1 VNHLNISPVKPVD
14 QLPPPYLCA
23 LNETW
28 AAFVNACGTDY
39 PSVFKGSEIADA
51 AGKVFL
57 FSRFT
62 ARRCTQDPGMLA
74 ALVETG
80 DLTRSC
86 DWAEAAQKIAEA
98 CQQAEDIGAL
108 SSILRKIR
116 TREMVRIAFRD
127 LAGWSPLP
135 ETMNDLSA
143 LADACVEGALVV
155 LYRWMTA
162 DYGTPLG
169 KDRNPQRL
177 VVVGFGKLGGRELN
191 FSSDVD
197 LMFAFPEAGETVGGN
212 VSLSNQ
218 EFFARLCHRL
228 IDVIGKNINDGFV
241 FRVDARLR
249 PYGDAGPI
257 AMSFEALESYYQEQ
271 GREWERYALIKT
283 RVVAGD
289 HEAGRLLLDRLNP
302 FVYRRYLDYGTFDSL
317 REMKQKIERE
327 VTRKGM
333 RGNIKLGPGGIRE
346 VEFFGQIFQ
355 LIRGGVNIDYQ
366 SPGILKILQV
376 LVEDHNI
383 PEQVSEELTV
393 AYVFLRYVENRLQMA
408 DDRQTHSLPV
418 DASDQFL
425 LALSMG
431 FNDWTEFSEA
441 LDAHMD
447 RIHRHFHSLLVKDGG
462 NDVMDGQTRAIFE
475 VWNNLS
481 DDETNLS
488 RLAAIGFQQPEEALT
503 VLKRFLEMIK
513 SHEVSLQGRKRI
525 DRLVPSVIKLAATAE
540 NPVSVLQR
548 IFELIRSIRGRSCYV
563 SLLIE
568 NTDALHH
575 LARLAGASPWIISFI
590 SRHPLLLDE
599 LLDSRTLYEPLQKA
613 DLKKEL
619 AQRFAR
625 LPVTDLESRLDNLRI
640 FKQINTLRICAADVD
655 GLLPL
660 MKVSDRLTYLA
671 ESILDEV
678 LDISWDLLVQKYGL
692 PSGASPEQK
701 GFSII
706 AYGKLGGFELGYGSD
721 IDLVFL
727 YTGEKGNT
735 AGGEMPPLDNA
746 QFYVRLGQ
754 RIIHFLTAMT
764 QTGKLYETDMRLR
777 PSGSAGVLVTH
788 IHSFGEYQLNQAWP
802 WEHQALIKA
811 RTVSGDDRVGRLF
824 ASIRETILS
833 LTRDAS
839 GLQAAISDM
848 RERMRKER
856 KIAGNSGFD
865 LKNDPGGLI
874 DIEFLV
880 QYLIL
885 LNAHRHPA
893 LVKWTDAVRQLNSLA
908 LAGIIDD
915 RTAYKLKQA
924 YLVFRFYIHRL
935 TLQEKPAMLPN
946 SQFQD
951 LRDEVRGVWNW
962 YLKEEFN

>member
-1 VNHLNISPVKPVD
+1 
-14 QLPPPYLCA
+14 
-23 LNETW
+23 
-28 AAFVNACGTDY
+28 
-39 PSVFKGSEIADA
+39 
-51 AGKVFL
+51 
-57 FSRFT
+57 
-62 ARRCTQDPGMLA
+62 MLA
-74 ALVETG
+74 DLLATG
-80 DLTRSC
+80 DLTSSC
-86 DWAEAAQKIAEA
+86 NWTEMAHKIAEA
-98 CQQAEDIGAL
+98 CQQAEDIAEL
-108 SSILRKIR
+108 SYILRKIR

-127 LAGWSPLP
+127 LAGWAALP

-143 LADACVEGALVV
+143 LADACLETALSI
-155 LYRWMTA
+155 LYRWMIA
-162 DYGTPLG
+162 DYGIPLG
-169 KDRNPQRL
+169 KDGQPQRL
-177 VVVGFGKLGGRELN
+177 VVIGFGKLGGRELN

-197 LMFAFPEAGETVGGN
+197 LMFAFPEAGETDCGDKRIA
-212 VSLSNQ
+212 NQ

-228 IDVIGKNINDGFV
+228 IDVIGKNMHDGFV

-257 AMSFEALESYYQEQ
+257 AASFEALESYYQEQ
-271 GREWERYALIKT
+271 GREWERYALIKA

-289 HEAGRLLLDRLNP
+289 ADAGRHLLERLNP

-355 LIRGGVNIDYQ
+355 LIRGGVNIAYQ

-376 LVEDHNI
+376 LAEDHNI
-383 PEQVSEELTV
+383 PEPVSEELTS
-393 AYVFLRYVENRLQMA
+393 AYVFLRNVENRLQMA
-408 DDRQTHSLPV
+408 DDRQTHTLPS
-418 DASDQFL
+418 DPSDQRC

-431 FNDWTEFSEA
+431 FSDWEGFSKTLEGYMEKV
-441 LDAHMD
+441 HF
-447 RIHRHFHSLLVKDGG
+447 HFHSLLVKDDAH
-462 NDVMDGQTRAIFE
+462 NDMDAQARAILE
-475 VWNNLS
+475 AWNNLS
-481 DDETNLS
+481 DDETSLS
-488 RLAAIGFQQPEEALT
+488 RLGAIGFSEPKEVLS
-503 VLKRFLEMIK
+503 VLKRFLEMLK
-513 SHEVSLQGRKRI
+513 SHDVSLHGRKRI
-525 DRLVPSVIKLAATAE
+525 DRLVPSIIKLAKASE
-540 NPVSVLQR
+540 NPVLVLHR
-548 IFELIRSIRGRSCYV
+548 IFELIRSVRSRSCYI

-568 NTDALHH
+568 NAEALRH
-575 LARLAGASPWIISFI
+575 LVRLAGTSPWIITFL

-599 LLDSRTLYEPLQKA
+599 LLDLRTLYAPLQKS

-640 FKQINTLRICAADVD
+640 FKQINTLRICVADVD

-660 MKVSDRLTYLA
+660 MKVSDRLTWLA

-678 LDISWDLLVQKYGL
+678 LEMAWDLLVHKYGL
-692 PSGASPEQK
+692 PSGDISAEHK
-701 GFSII
+701 GFGII

-727 YTGEKGNT
+727 HTGEKGDT

-788 IHSFGEYQLNQAWP
+788 IHSFEEYQHNQAWP

-811 RTVSGDDRVGRLF
+811 RAVSGDAMVSERF
-824 ASIRETILS
+824 SMIREAILS
-833 LTRDAS
+833 IHREAP
-839 GLQAAISDM
+839 GLQAAIIDM

-856 KIAGNSGFD
+856 KIPGNKGFD

-880 QYLIL
+880 QFLIL
-885 LNAHRHPA
+885 LNAHRHPS

-908 LAGIIDD
+908 LAGIMDD

-924 YLVFRFYIHRL
+924 YLVFRFYIHRMA
-935 TLQEKPAMLPN
+935 LQEKPAMLPDH
-946 SQFQD
+946 QFRD
-951 LRDEVRGVWNW
+951 LRGEVRGVWDW
-962 YLKEEFN
+962 YLRGNLN

>member
-1 VNHLNISPVKPVD
+1 
-14 QLPPPYLCA
+14 
-23 LNETW
+23 
-28 AAFVNACGTDY
+28 
-39 PSVFKGSEIADA
+39 
-51 AGKVFL
+51 
-57 FSRFT
+57 
-62 ARRCTQDPGMLA
+62 MLA
-74 ALVETG
+74 DLVESG
-80 DLTRSC
+80 DLTSPC
-86 DWAEAAQKIAEA
+86 DWAKRTEKIAA
-98 CQQAEDIGAL
+98 DSQQAGDIGAL
-108 SSILRKIR
+108 SLILRKIR
-116 TREMVRIAFRD
+116 AREMVRIAFRD
-127 LAGWSPLP
+127 LAGWATLL
-135 ETMNDLSA
+135 ETMNDLSS
-143 LADACVEGALVV
+143 LADACIEAALTV
-155 LYRWMTA
+155 LHRRMTV
-162 DYGTPLG
+162 DFGTPMG
-169 KDRNPQRL
+169 QNGTPQRL
-177 VVVGFGKLGGRELN
+177 VVIGFGKLGGRELN

-197 LMFAFPEAGETVGGN
+197 LMFAFPEAGQTTGGN
-212 VSLSNQ
+212 VSLSHQ

-228 IDVIGKNINDGFV
+228 IDVIGRNMVDGFV

-271 GREWERYALIKT
+271 GREWERYALIKA
-283 RVVAGD
+283 RAVAGD
-289 HEAGRLLLDRLNP
+289 QAAGRRLLERLNP

-333 RGNIKLGPGGIRE
+333 KGNIKLGPGGIRE

-355 LIRGGVNIDYQ
+355 LIRGGVNIEYQ
-366 SPGILKILQV
+366 FPGILKILKV
-376 LVEDHNI
+376 LAADHNI
-383 PEQVSEELTV
+383 PGQVSEELAT

-408 DDRQTHSLPV
+408 DDQQTHALPL
-418 DASDQFL
+418 DAPGQSC

-431 FNDWTEFSEA
+431 FTGWEAFSKVLEG
-441 LDAHMD
+441 HM
-447 RIHRHFHSLLVKDGG
+447 RRVHHHFHSLLVKDDENAG
-462 NDVMDGQTRAIFE
+462 MDGQMRAICDM
-475 VWNNLS
+475 WNNLS
-481 DDETNLS
+481 DDETNLKQ
-488 RLAAIGFQQPEEALT
+488 LAAIGFQQPAEILT

-513 SHEVSLQGRKRI
+513 SHDVSLQGGKRI
-525 DRLVPSVIKLAATAE
+525 DRLVPSIIKLAAAVE
-540 NPVSVLQR
+540 NPVLVLQR
-548 IFELIRSIRGRSCYV
+548 IFELIRSIRGRSCYI

-568 NTDALHH
+568 NTDALRH
-575 LARLAGASPWIISFI
+575 LVRLAGTSPWIITFLSQ
-590 SRHPLLLDE
+590 HPLLLDE
-599 LLDSRTLYEPLQKA
+599 LLDLRTLYAPLQKA

-619 AQRFAR
+619 VQRFAR

-678 LDISWDLLVQKYGL
+678 LEMSWELLVKKYGL
-692 PSGASPEQK
+692 PSGNAGFDHK
-701 GFSII
+701 GFGVI

-727 YTGEKGNT
+727 HTGEKGDTN
-735 AGGEMPPLDNA
+735 GGEMPPLDNS

-764 QTGKLYETDMRLR
+764 RTGKLYETDMRLR

-788 IHSFGEYQLNQAWP
+788 IHSFEDYQLNHAWP

-811 RTVSGDDRVGRLF
+811 RAVSGDAEVGRLF
-824 ASIRETILS
+824 SNIRERILS
-833 LTRDAS
+833 MPRDENRLRDAI
-839 GLQAAISDM
+839 ADM

-856 KIAGNSGFD
+856 KIPGKSGFD

-880 QYLIL
+880 QFLIL
-885 LNAHRHPA
+885 RNAHRHPS

-908 LAGIIDD
+908 LAGIMDD

-935 TLQEKPAMLPN
+935 TLQEKPAMLPDH
-946 SQFQD
+946 QFRD
-951 LRDEVRGVWNW
+951 LRDEVRGVWDW
-962 YLKEEFN
+962 YLKVA